1 MAFLMEPDQTAI
13 RSGRDR
19 SVQSFARPA
28 GWAIVWPM
36 SDTTPSPRPASTADA
51 AGPDTAERFSTSFGF
66 RPVDPAEKGGLV
78 RAVFDSV
85 APRYD
90 LMNDLMSFGVH
101 RLWKDALVDWLAPRA
116 GMTLIDVAGGTGD
129 IARRVL
135 ARIGNGKAAKGRS
148 ESRAVICDI
157 NAAML
162 TAGRQ
167 RSDSWPE
174 RARISWVAGDAESLP
189 FADRAADAY
198 TIAFGIRNVTRLDGA
213 LAEARRVLKP
223 GGRFLCLEFGPVV
236 VPGLD
241 AIYETYSFRVL
252 PWLGRQVADDEEAY
266 RYLAESIRKFPAPDR
281 FAALMTGAG
290 LERVR
295 IRRLSGG
302 IATLYSAW
310 RL

>member
-1 MAFLMEPDQTAI
+1 
-13 RSGRDR
+13 
-19 SVQSFARPA
+19 
-28 GWAIVWPM
+28 M
-36 SDTTPSPRPASTADA
+36 SDHAPSTPPVLPDHA
-51 AGPDTAERFSTSFGF
+51 AGPDTAERFASSFGF

-90 LMNDLMSFGVH
+90 LMNDLMSLGVH

-135 ARIGNGKAAKGRS
+135 ARIGSGKAVKGGA
-148 ESRAVICDI
+148 ESRAIICDI

-167 RSDSWPE
+167 RSDDWQE
-174 RARISWVAGDAESLP
+174 RSQISWVAGDAESLP
-189 FADRAADAY
+189 FADRTADAY
-198 TIAFGIRNVTRLDGA
+198 TIAFGIRNVTRLDRA
-213 LAEARRVLKP
+213 LAEARRVLRR
-223 GGRFLCLEFGPVV
+223 GGRFLCLEFGPVA

-241 AIYETYSFRVL
+241 AIYDAYSFRVL
-252 PWLGRQVADDEEAY
+252 PWLGRQVASDEEAY
-266 RYLAESIRKFPAPDR
+266 RYLAESIRKFPAPER